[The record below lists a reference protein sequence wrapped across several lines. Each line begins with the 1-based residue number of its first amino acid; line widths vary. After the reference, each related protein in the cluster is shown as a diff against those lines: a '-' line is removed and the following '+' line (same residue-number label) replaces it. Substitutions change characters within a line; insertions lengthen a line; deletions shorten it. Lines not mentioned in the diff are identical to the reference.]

1 MLYVLLPSKI
11 RKVLKLLLCTGLL
24 AVLPEA
30 RSQETPEETT
40 FFSCIRDT
48 YQPDGAVLDS
58 LMSGYEAS
66 LVELELLEGPAAAD
80 YMGLL
85 QRIASGQRIEAAMPF
100 RFRDRLRALPIDS
113 TAWRACQLALERFR
127 SDNPEAMLTRFL
139 DRRDV
144 LATEGIRADLQAS
157 SLLDILGEAAFE
169 HPFYRMQTYYLID
182 LQAGS
187 AALPDLLP
195 ETVSG
200 RAARYASRG
209 ANILRLYLNER
220 TQTIAG
226 DQLVSPE
233 QLAELVHRHAR
244 EFGGEALYVVELELD
259 VKYRQFVYL
268 KDRIARAVNE
278 VRDEYSRRVF
288 GKTLTEASEAER
300 LLLENRFPIRVVLP

>member
-1 MLYVLLPSKI
+1 MLLPL
-11 RKVLKLLLCTGLL
+11 RYRNALKLLACLCLVGAYPVAHGQAT
-24 AVLPEA
+24 AEA
-30 RSQETPEETT
+30 ST
-40 FFSCIRDT
+40 FYTCLRDS
-48 YQPDGAVLDS
+48 YQSDGSVLDS
-58 LMSGYEAS
+58 LMSGYEAT
-66 LVELELLEGPAAAD
+66 LVELELLEGTAPAD
-80 YMGLL
+80 YRGLL

-100 RFRDRLRALPIDS
+100 RFRDRLRALPVDS

-144 LATEGIRADLQAS
+144 LVTEGIRADLQAS

-169 HPFYRMQTYYLID
+169 HPFYRLQTYYLID

-200 RAARYASRG
+200 QAARYASRG

-220 TQTIAG
+220 TQTIVE

-233 QLAELVHRHAR
+233 RLAERVHRHAR
-244 EFGGEALYVVELELD
+244 EFGREALYVVELELD
-259 VKYRQFVYL
+259 VKYRQYVYL

-288 GKTLTEASEAER
+288 GKTLTEASEAEK

>member
-1 MLYVLLPSKI
+1 MTPPLRPLNALKFLVVL
-11 RKVLKLLLCTGLL
+11 CLL
-24 AVLPEA
+24 ALFPAAHGQDPAGE
-30 RSQETPEETT
+30 ST

-58 LMSGYEAS
+58 LMAGYEAS
-66 LVELELLEGPAAAD
+66 LVDLDLLEGSAAAD

-100 RFRDRLRALPIDS
+100 RFRDRLRALPVDS

-127 SDNPEAMLTRFL
+127 SDNPEALLTRFL

-144 LATEGIRADLQAS
+144 LVTEGIRADLQAS

-169 HPFYRMQTYYLID
+169 HPFYRLQTYYLID

-244 EFGGEALYVVELELD
+244 EFGREALYVVELELD

-278 VRDEYSRRVF
+278 VRDDYSRRVF
-288 GKTLTEASEAER
+288 GKTLTEASEAEKM
-300 LLLENRFPIRVVLP
+300 LLENRFPIRVVLP